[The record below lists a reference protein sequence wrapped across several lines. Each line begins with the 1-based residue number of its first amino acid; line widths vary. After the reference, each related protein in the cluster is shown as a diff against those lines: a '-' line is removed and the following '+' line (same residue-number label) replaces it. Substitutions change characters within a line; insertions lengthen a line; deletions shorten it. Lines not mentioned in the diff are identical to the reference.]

1 MTVGFFAPL
10 PPAPTGVA
18 DYAASLLSGLRA
30 CGRVEVDNA
39 RAEVSQGDVALYH
52 IGNNPIHRAIYER
65 ALARPGVTVL
75 HDAVLQHFFLSWLE
89 EANYVRE
96 FVYNYGEWMTDFAG
110 ELWAGRARSGADPRY
125 FEYPML
131 KRIAEQSLAV
141 IVHNAAAARAVRRH
155 APEARIEE
163 IPHLFVPPV
172 RLPSESETGQFRA
185 ELGLAPGAL
194 LAGVFGH
201 LRETKRLPA
210 VMRAIDQASRAGA
223 DVRLLVAGAFVSTD
237 LERALA
243 PMLADPR
250 VIRVGYLPEPEFWRY
265 AAAVDVCLNLRFPTA
280 GETSGIAIRLMGIG
294 KPVIFTAGE
303 ELARIPENA
312 ALRVDMG
319 ALEEEMLAGYLVWLV
334 QDREAA
340 KEIGRRG
347 AAHIAREHS
356 LEGVAERYWSVL
368 KTA

>member
-1 MTVGFFAPL
+1 
-10 PPAPTGVA
+10 
-18 DYAASLLSGLRA
+18 
-30 CGRVEVDNA
+30 
-39 RAEVSQGDVALYH
+39 VS
-52 IGNNPIHRAIYER
+52 
-65 ALARPGVTVL
+65 
-75 HDAVLQHFFLSWLE
+75 
-89 EANYVRE
+89 E
-96 FVYNYGEWMTDFAG
+96 FVHNYGEWMTDFA
-110 ELWAGRARSGADPRY
+110 EQLWAGRARSGADPRY

-131 KRIAEQSLAV
+131 KRIAEGSRAL

-155 APEARIEE
+155 APQARIEE
-163 IPHLFVPPV
+163 IPHLFVPPAHV
-172 RLPSESETGQFRA
+172 PSESETGQFRA
-185 ELGLAPGAL
+185 DLGLGPGTL

-201 LRETKRLPA
+201 LRETKRLAA
-210 VMRAIDQASRAGA
+210 VMRALDQASRAGA
-223 DVRLLVAGAFVSTD
+223 DVRLLVAGAFVSTH
-237 LERALA
+237 LERALG

-250 VIRVGYLPEPEFWRY
+250 VIRVGYLPEHEFWRY

-294 KPVIFTAGE
+294 KPVVFTAGE

-319 ALEEEMLAGYLVWLV
+319 ALEEEMLAGYLVWMA

-340 KEIGRRG
+340 RKIGCRA

-356 LEGVAERYWSVL
+356 LDRVAERYWSVL

>member
-10 PPAPTGVA
+10 PPAPSGVA
-18 DYAASLLSGLRA
+18 DYAAGLLGGLREHS
-30 CGRVEVDNA
+30 RVELDDEQA
-39 RAEVSQGDVALYH
+39 DVALYH
-52 IGNNPIHRAIYER
+52 IGNNQLHRAIYER
-65 ALARPGVTVL
+65 ALARPGVAVL
-75 HDAVLQHFFLSWLE
+75 HDAVLQHFFLSWLDQ
-89 EANYVRE
+89 AGYVGE
-96 FVYNYGEWMTDFAG
+96 FVHNYGQWMTDFAG
-110 ELWAGRARSGADPRY
+110 ELWAGRARSGVAPRY

-131 KRIAEQSLAV
+131 KRIAERSRAV

-163 IPHLFVPPV
+163 IPHLFVPPAQV
-172 RLPSESETGQFRA
+172 PSESETARFRA
-185 ELGLAPGAL
+185 ELGLGPGTL

-210 VMRAIDQASRAGA
+210 AMRALDQASRAGA

-237 LERALA
+237 VERALA
-243 PMLADPR
+243 PALADPR
-250 VIRVGYLPEPEFWRY
+250 VMRVGYLPEPEFWRY

-280 GETSGIAIRLMGIG
+280 GETSGIAIRMMGIG

-312 ALRVDMG
+312 ALRVDLG
-319 ALEEEMLAGYLVWLV
+319 ALEEEMLAGYLVWLA

-340 KEIGRRG
+340 KEIGRRA

-356 LEGVAERYWSVL
+356 LEGVAERYWAVL

>member
-1 MTVGFFAPL
+1 MTAGLFAPL
-10 PPAPTGVA
+10 PPAATGVA
-18 DYAASLLSGLRA
+18 DYAACLLEGLRA
-30 CGRVEVDNA
+30 RGRVEVDD
-39 RAEVSQGDVALYH
+39 AEADVALYH
-52 IGNNPIHRAIYER
+52 IGNNPLHRAIYER
-65 ALARPGVTVL
+65 ALGRPGVTVL
-75 HDAVLQHFFLSWLE
+75 HDAMLQHFFLSWLDK
-89 EANYVRE
+89 AGYIGE

-110 ELWAGRARSGADPRY
+110 DLWAGRSRSGADARY

-131 KRIAEQSLAV
+131 KRIAERSRAV

-163 IPHLFVPPV
+163 IPHLFVPPA
-172 RLPSESETGQFRA
+172 RLPSESETELFRGQ
-185 ELGLAPGAL
+185 LGLGPRTL

-201 LRETKRLPA
+201 QRETKRLPV
-210 VMRAIDQASRAGA
+210 VMRALDRVSRGGA

-250 VIRVGYLPEPEFWRY
+250 VMRVGYLPEPEFWRY
-265 AAAVDVCLNLRFPTA
+265 STAVDVCVNLRFPTT
-280 GETSGIAIRLMGIG
+280 GETSGIGVRMMGIG
-294 KPVIFTAGE
+294 KPVIFIAGE

-312 ALRVDMG
+312 ALRVEMG
-319 ALEEEMLAGYLVWLV
+319 ALEEEMLAGYLAWLAE
-334 QDREAA
+334 DREAA
-340 KEIGRRG
+340 REIGCRA